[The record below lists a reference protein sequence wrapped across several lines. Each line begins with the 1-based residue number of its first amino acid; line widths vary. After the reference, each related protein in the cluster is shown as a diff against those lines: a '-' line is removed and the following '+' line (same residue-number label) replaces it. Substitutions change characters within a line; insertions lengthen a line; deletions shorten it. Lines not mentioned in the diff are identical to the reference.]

1 MDIYK
6 KAHYYDCINDF
17 DFDVDFFID
26 FAQKQGGNVLE
37 LACGTGRLTIPLAK
51 EGVKITGIDNAEEMI
66 ALAEEKATKLGLNVD
81 FHLKDLLDFDL
92 NEKFNF
98 IFCVHNSF
106 SHIDGFENVKQF
118 FSNVSEHLEDD
129 GTFILQVFNP
139 DFFFFTRDPNDKFPL
154 KTFKDPFSDKII
166 SLSENSFYDEETQI
180 NYLKWFFEK
189 EGEEESI
196 ENWSQRVYYP
206 KELEYIVQFCGF
218 EIVDKFGDFDFTPFE
233 NDSET
238 QILVLKKKK

>member
-1 MDIYK
+1 MNIYK